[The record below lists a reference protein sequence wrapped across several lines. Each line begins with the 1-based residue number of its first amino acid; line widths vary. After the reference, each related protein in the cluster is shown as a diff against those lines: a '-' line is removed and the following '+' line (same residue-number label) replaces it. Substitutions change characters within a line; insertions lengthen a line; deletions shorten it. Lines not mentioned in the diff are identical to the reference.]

1 MPMSLT
7 TAQGAIWKQIAQ
19 VYLQWDPTRN
29 KLMPVRE
36 LAENLPAVAPDL
48 IGDTLAQAAAEDMA
62 EVAHV
67 GEDPSF
73 RPLQH

>member
-1 MPMSLT
+1 
-7 TAQGAIWKQIAQ
+7 
-19 VYLQWDPTRN
+19 
-29 KLMPVRE
+29 MPVRE
-36 LAENLPAVAPDL
+36 LAENLPAVAPEL

-67 GEDPSF
+67 GEDPRF